1 MGNTF
6 FRDKHLT
13 DTYRGANLESLG
25 KTISSV
31 AAQVRNG
38 DFSDL
43 YVGDYFDTR
52 INNRSIKWHIADID
66 YFLNTGD
73 ILLKKHH
80 LVMMNDIPIYSTFM
94 APFDSTQGG
103 YAGSDI
109 RKNRFDEIINMIDN
123 EGFGSYIL
131 THRELLSNS
140 LDPNA
145 KPSGC
150 TAWVGCTNGW
160 EWCDST
166 IELLTEP
173 QVYGCTIAS
182 SSTYDV
188 GIGTRQFAIFRL
200 NNTFMNIGVTWWLRA
215 VSSGYTYCVVSGEGV
230 AGARNTSD
238 ENGGVKVYFLL
249 G

>member
-73 ILLKKHH
+73 TLLKKHH
-80 LVMMNDIPIYSTFM
+80 LVMMNDIPIMEAFM
-94 APFDSTQGG
+94 APFNSTQGG
-103 YAGSDI
+103 YVGSNI
-109 RKNRFDEIINMIDN
+109 RKDRFNEIIDMIDN
-123 EGFGSYIL
+123 VFGSYIL

-215 VSSGYTYCVVSGEGV
+215 VSSDYTYCVVSNEGV

-238 ENGGVKVYFLL
+238 GNGGVKVYFLL

>member
-43 YVGDYFDTR
+43 YIGDYFDTR

-73 ILLKKHH
+73 TLLKKHH
-80 LVMMNDIPIYSTFM
+80 LVMMNDIPIMETYM
-94 APFDSTQGG
+94 APFNSTQGG
-103 YAGSDI
+103 YVGSHI
-109 RKNRFDEIINMIDN
+109 RKDRFNEIIDMIDN
-123 EGFGSYIL
+123 VFGSYIL
-131 THRELLSNS
+131 THREILSNS
-140 LDPNA
+140 LYSDA
-145 KPSGC
+145 
-150 TAWVGCTNGW
+150 TNGW
-160 EWCDST
+160 EYCNST

-173 QVYGCTIAS
+173 QVYGCTIGS
-182 SSTYDV
+182 NSIYDV
-188 GIGTRQFAIFRL
+188 GQGTRQFAIFRL
-200 NNTFMNIGVTWWLRA
+200 NNTFMNIGVSWWLRA
-215 VSSGYTYCVVSGEGV
+215 VASGYTYCVV
-230 AGARNTSD
+230 TSD
-238 ENGGVKVYFLL
+238 GIAGVRKTSDGNVGVRVYFLL

>member
-1 MGNTF
+1 MGSMF
-6 FRDKHLT
+6 FRDKHFT

-43 YVGDYFDTR
+43 YIGDYFDTR

-73 ILLKKHH
+73 TLLKKHH
-80 LVMMNDIPIYSTFM
+80 LVMMNDIPIELTFM

-103 YAGSDI
+103 YV
-109 RKNRFDEIINMIDN
+109 
-123 EGFGSYIL
+123 GSYIL

-140 LDPNA
+140 LDPDA
-145 KPSGC
+145 KPS
-150 TAWVGCTNGW
+150 GCTNGW

-188 GIGTRQFAIFRL
+188 GLGTRQFAIFRL
-200 NNTFMNIGVTWWLRA
+200 NSTFMNIGVTWWLRA
-215 VSSGYTYCVVSGEGV
+215 ASSGYTYCVVSSEGV
-230 AGARNTSD
+230 AGERNTSD
-238 ENGGVKVYFLL
+238 GNGGIKVYFLL